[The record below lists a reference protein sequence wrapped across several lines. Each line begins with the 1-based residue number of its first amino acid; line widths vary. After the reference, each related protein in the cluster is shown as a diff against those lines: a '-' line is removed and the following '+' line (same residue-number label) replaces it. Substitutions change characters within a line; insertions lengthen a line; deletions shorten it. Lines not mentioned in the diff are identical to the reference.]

1 MAAAHSEGISHGE
14 ADDEN
19 GPARR
24 DRRAEG
30 TRRRSGRRRTD
41 ARPGALEN
49 EIRLRAYYRYLEREE
64 DSGDATTDWLEAESD
79 VLGRRA
85 TGVDAEEKVLD
96 NGR

>member
-1 MAAAHSEGISHGE
+1 MGKRTTRTAPPDETAARK
-14 ADDEN
+14 DEKTERAAPTEPP
-19 GPARR
+19 GRARER
-24 DRRAEG
+24 DQAAGVLSLPRA
-30 TRRRSGRRRTD
+30 
-41 ARPGALEN
+41 
-49 EIRLRAYYRYLEREE
+49 RAE

>member
-1 MAAAHSEGISHGE
+1 MGKRTTRTAPPGEPAVREREKMERAAPPS
-14 ADDEN
+14 
-19 GPARR
+19 
-24 DRRAEG
+24 
-30 TRRRSGRRRTD
+30 
-41 ARPGALEN
+41 RPGALEN

>member
-1 MAAAHSEGISHGE
+1 MGKRTTRTAPPDETAARK
-14 ADDEN
+14 DEKTEQAA
-19 GPARR
+19 PP
-24 DRRAEG
+24 
-30 TRRRSGRRRTD
+30 S
-41 ARPGALEN
+41 RPGALEN